1 MPSDF
6 KPYQRLNLPGDPL
19 ERARTF
25 TDLMSRRRSVRD
37 FSRREVPEELIQEVI
52 QAAGTAPSGANKQ
65 PWRFVAVNDPGIK
78 QEIRKAAEA
87 EEREFYEKRANPKW
101 INDLRHLGTDANKPF
116 LEEAPWLIVAF
127 RLTRDDAPDPEISS
141 SDQIY
146 YGAESMGIAVGM
158 LLCAAQNAGLAT
170 LTHTPSPMKF
180 LGKVLQRPNYERPYL
195 IIPIGY
201 PTDDCTVPDLSKKQ
215 LSEIMVFNRE
225 TTGGLKSDGA
235 GESQ

>member
-1 MPSDF
+1 MMSDF

-25 TDLMSRRRSVRD
+25 TTLMAQRRSVRD

-52 QAAGTAPSGANKQ
+52 QAAGTAPSDANKQ

-78 QEIRKAAEA
+78 KEIRKAAEE
-87 EEREFYEKRANPKW
+87 EERAFYEKRANPKW
-101 INDLRHLGTDANKPF
+101 INDLRHLGTDSNKPF
-116 LEEAPWLIVAF
+116 LEDAPWLIVAF
-127 RLTRDDAPDPEISS
+127 RLTRDDAPNPDISA

-180 LGKVLQRPNYERPYL
+180 LGRVLERPEYERPYL

-201 PTDDCTVPDLSKKQ
+201 PTEDCTVPDVSKKP

-225 TTGGLKSDGA
+225 TTGNPPRDEA
-235 GESQ
+235 GESR